1 MGQEGKESMSARTII
16 LGTLLAA
23 AAVAQVTFAT
33 AEQYPDK
40 PIRLIVPFPPGG
52 VADIW
57 ARRFGQELVKAW
69 GQQVVIDNRPGAG
82 TTLAANIVS
91 KAPPDGYTIYLTN
104 IGHSMSAGLYR
115 KLPYDV
121 LNDFAPITIVGDVT
135 SVLAANLALPASSAK
150 ELIAYAKS
158 KPGQINFA
166 SAGNGTASHLYGEY
180 MKLLANIDL
189 VHVPYKGTAPALS
202 DLLAGRVSLIIEPM
216 PSILPHIKAG
226 KLKALGVTTAKRAA
240 AAPDMPSLAESGL
253 PGFDVSTWYG
263 MLAPVQT
270 PAAIIKKLN
279 DELVRSVKSK
289 EMRERFAAEGAEPV
303 GNTPKE
309 FHAIIKVDIERWS
322 KVIQK
327 AGITIN

>member
-1 MGQEGKESMSARTII
+1 MRIGQVIYGALIATAAASGLA
-16 LGTLLAA
+16 GLAA
-23 AAVAQVTFAT
+23 AQ
-33 AEQYPDK
+33 EYPTK

-57 ARRFGQELVKAW
+57 ARRFGQELHKAW

-91 KAPPDGYTIYLTN
+91 KATSDGYTIYITN

-121 LNDFAPITIVGDVT
+121 LADFAPITVVGDVT
-135 SVLAANLALPASSAK
+135 SVLAANLGLPASSAK
-150 ELIAYAKS
+150 ELIAYAKA

-180 MKLLANIDL
+180 MKLLAHIDM
-189 VHVPYKGTAPALS
+189 VHVPYKGTAPALT

-226 KLKALGVTTAKRAA
+226 KLKALGVTTAKRAS
-240 AAPDMPSLAESGL
+240 AAPEIPSIAESGV

-263 MLAPVQT
+263 ILAPAQT
-270 PAAIIKKLN
+270 RRPIIKKLHS
-279 DELVRSVKSK
+279 ELVRSVQSR
-289 EMRERFAAEGAEPV
+289 EMKERFAAEGAEPV
-303 GNTPKE
+303 GNTPE
-309 FHAIIKVDIERWS
+309 QFSAIIKADVERWS

-327 AGITIN
+327 TGIVIN